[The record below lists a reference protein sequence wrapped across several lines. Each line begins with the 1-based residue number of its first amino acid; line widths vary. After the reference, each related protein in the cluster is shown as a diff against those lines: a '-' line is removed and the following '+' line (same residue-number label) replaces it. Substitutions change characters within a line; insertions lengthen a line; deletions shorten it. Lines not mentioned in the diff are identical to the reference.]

1 MAKVT
6 PMMEQYFEI
15 KNKYRHCLLF
25 FRLGDFYELFFEDA
39 VIGSRELGL
48 TLTGKDWGQSERA
61 PMCGVPFHSADGYI
75 DKLVQNGYKVA
86 ICEQVEDPKEA
97 KGIVKRDVIRVVTP
111 GTVIDN
117 EVLDEN
123 KNNYI
128 EKSNNDSGRF
138 IEFFVFPHEKEAD
151 WETAEQQHQHNK
163 PNLGIEWFLYRHGD
177 GGIVHRYSVNT
188 CLVSRRFRYCFRRF
202 PTVWTEFSIKFC
214 PAFSTKHFHY
224 LPTF

>member
-128 EKSNNDSGRF
+128 MSIYGDSNGYAIAVCDVTTG
-138 IEFFVFPHEKEAD
+138 EFQ
-151 WETAEQQHQHNK
+151 TAEFVSANAEEK
-163 PNLGIEWFLYRHGD
+163 LYDEAARFMPAEI
-177 GGIVHRYSVNT
+177 IVN
-188 CLVSRRFRYCFRRF
+188 
-202 PTVWTEFSIKFC
+202 EKFSE
-214 PAFSTKHFHY
+214 T
-224 LPTF
+224 